1 MTHKDEKVCIL
12 RFSGAEG
19 KGWNEE
25 VQIGGREGEI
35 CHVRAEPRRMS
46 QKAVHDCVGASEYSR
61 QKIKRGIPPPASV
74 FMWGLQE
81 LIGVGRWLARQIGD

>member
-1 MTHKDEKVCIL
+1 MCIL

-25 VQIGGREGEI
+25 AQIGRREGEI

-46 QKAVHDCVGASEYSR
+46 QQAAHDCVGASECSK
-61 QKIKRGIPPPASV
+61 QKIKRGIPPLASV

-81 LIGVGRWLARQIGD
+81 LTGVGRWLARQTED